1 MENNSIFFQCRVL
14 NTEDPMMLGRIRGVR
29 LIDNYDDIL
38 KSITSPPWNEEKDI
52 WTSRDPFIFNALL
65 PYFVYS
71 VPKVDEL
78 VQVIYVNKDFQYQNQ
93 YYVQNTFSSPTATF
107 KEFYFGGN
115 KFTGTGMQIK
125 NPKPLKNQDGT
136 FTDQSVHKGVF
147 PQPGDNALL
156 GRGSADVVVKQDEV
170 LIRAGK
176 FKGEQLQPNVIP
188 VANQQRGFL
197 QLSKFQSILQN
208 LEPKVYFELQENV
221 LLTKYLIEW
230 AVINPEN
237 TQDKFTGSVYLYQL
251 KPDVSVNSKNISVD
265 SVIPENLK
273 KLVAT
278 ENFSQ
283 LSKIQVIKFI
293 NDFIKTCNETDT
305 TRSGVKLFSDNSA
318 TNKFPIYYRPNTIMY
333 SKLNPSTPLGSGAT
347 SIEISNISDIYKG
360 VKLNPALI
368 GGYGLIYAKGKVGIP
383 KNAVKRVAKQQK
395 YINQESSYGA
405 LGSDTL
411 FLVSHNSQ
419 IPGKGKIN
427 FDDTLY
433 GITPEKFANEFLPK
447 TSSMVRGEELLE
459 LINLI
464 VRFLVTHT
472 HAYPGLPPVPV
483 TQDGSNTQAIL
494 TELQNAV
501 NKILSKNIRLN

>member
-1 MENNSIFFQCRVL
+1 
-14 NTEDPMMLGRIRGVR
+14 
-29 LIDNYDDIL
+29 
-38 KSITSPPWNEEKDI
+38 
-52 WTSRDPFIFNALL
+52 
-65 PYFVYS
+65 
-71 VPKVDEL
+71 
-78 VQVIYVNKDFQYQNQ
+78 
-93 YYVQNTFSSPTATF
+93 
-107 KEFYFGGN
+107 
-115 KFTGTGMQIK
+115 MQIK

-208 LEPKVYFELQENV
+208 LEPKVYYELQENV
-221 LLTKYLIEW
+221 QLTKYLIEW
-230 AVINPEN
+230 AIINPEN

-283 LSKIQVIKFI
+283 LSKIQVIKFV
-293 NDFIKTCNETDT
+293 NNFIKTCNETDT

-347 SIEISNISDIYKG
+347 STEISNISDIYKG
-360 VKLNPALI
+360 IKLNPALI

-383 KNAVKRVAKQQK
+383 KNAIKRIAKQQK